1 MLVTDV
7 IARDHRAVQ
16 ALFFEIERVGP
27 SGRELLERLVLE
39 LEIHAQAE
47 EAVFY
52 PAVREVSRR
61 IDDAEFGHEYMRQ
74 LVEAVQTQTPGSEG
88 FLSALRQLK
97 QTVLAHA
104 MEEESGIFMDAE
116 RLGLERLG
124 ELGGAMEQHRQRL
137 MAAQPAQERRV
148 A

>member
-7 IARDHRAVQ
+7 IARDHRSVQ
-16 ALFFEIERVGP
+16 ALFFEIETAGESRP
-27 SGRELLERLVLE
+27 ELLDRLVQE
-39 LEIHAQAE
+39 LDIHAQAE

-61 IDDAEFGHEYMRQ
+61 IDDAESGHEHMRQ
-74 LVEAVQTQTPGSEG
+74 QIEALQAHSANSGE
-88 FLSALRQLK
+88 FLPALRQLK

-104 MEEESGIFMDAE
+104 MEEESGIFMDAQ
-116 RLGLERLG
+116 RLGLPRLE
-124 ELGGAMEQHRQRL
+124 ELGTAMERHREQL
-137 MAAQPAQERRV
+137 MAAPRAQERRV

>member
-7 IARDHRAVQ
+7 IARDHRSVQ
-16 ALFFEIERVGP
+16 ALFFEIETAGEPR
-27 SGRELLERLVLE
+27 RELLDRLVQE
-39 LEIHAQAE
+39 LDVHARAE

-61 IDDAEFGHEYMRQ
+61 IDDAESGHEYVRQ
-74 LVEAVQTQTPGSEG
+74 QIAALQAQSPDSGE

-104 MEEESGIFMDAE
+104 MEEESGIFMDAQ
-116 RLGLERLG
+116 RLGLPRLE
-124 ELGGAMEQHRQRL
+124 ELGAAMERHREQL
-137 MAAQPAQERRV
+137 MAAPREPERRV